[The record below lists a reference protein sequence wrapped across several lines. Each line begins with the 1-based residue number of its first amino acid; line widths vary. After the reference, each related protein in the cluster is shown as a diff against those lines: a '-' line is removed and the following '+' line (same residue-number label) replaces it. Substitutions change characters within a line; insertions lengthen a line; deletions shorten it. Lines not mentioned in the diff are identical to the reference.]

1 MRNTQVVNLLCFS
14 HLIKDESTSMI
25 TNIDLR
31 KNVLKC
37 LAPLAMD
44 AIPHQDAHRNE
55 HHNMPN
61 VDPTR
66 FLPVHGTTQTPQAD
80 ATSWCHT
87 TRFLMI
93 QHIKFWKK
101 AVFASLLWSIKTERF
116 KLGLVPTRGDII
128 SYGYCLNRLASA
140 NIWSWNRYHVNFLRE
155 TSTAK
160 TFSNLPKINN
170 TLIHWKICNDTK
182 IWATFFEL
190 LNFRETILVESKSK
204 LSSQA
209 SLTRDA
215 VCLWL
220 LKAIRSAWNQWDLWT
235 IDSFTT
241 FIRVIFW
248 INKSFPSSQTSIFS
262 SVASGGKPDLISIE
276 NAHQLFLK

>member
-1 MRNTQVVNLLCFS
+1 
-14 HLIKDESTSMI
+14 
-25 TNIDLR
+25 
-31 KNVLKC
+31 
-37 LAPLAMD
+37 MD

-66 FLPVHGTTQTPQAD
+66 FLPVHGTTRTPQVD

-101 AVFASLLWSIKTERF
+101 RPLHLCCDQSKQKDSNCASFQHEVT
-116 KLGLVPTRGDII
+116 
-128 SYGYCLNRLASA
+128 SYPMDTAWIVSPQQTSA
-140 NIWSWNRYHVNFLRE
+140 NMNHYHVNFLRE